1 MHTTLSP
8 PETTAEQLSGAS
20 APVFAKD
27 GKRIGVVDVPS
38 PQDRRVLALPS
49 QETTPGRAVRQ
60 SEALSSALP
69 LVRVRGAD
77 HGKETVL
84 PGYYACVGTMPCAN
98 TEYYLF
104 VRFRRDTCGGSA
116 GRKAG
121 GPPGTYSRAGSSGG
135 SPPFPSRRFS
145 HLCCCI
151 RTTCCHAR
159 GSGAHLPFASPA
171 STKGTGQPSTERYP
185 QLQHSSK
192 RKLWNRAG
200 RHPHAKPAGV
210 KRLPER
216 AADREQV
223 RVSDGERVPPDPFSR
238 RQKILS
244 IAPTAA
250 SRRKCAEMAT
260 SVYGAFTAF
269 RRGSIQP

>member
-69 LVRVRGAD
+69 LVRCAVPTMGRRRCCPA
-77 HGKETVL
+77 
-84 PGYYACVGTMPCAN
+84 TMPVSAPCRAPPPSII
-98 TEYYLF
+98 
-104 VRFRRDTCGGSA
+104 CWSA
-116 GRKAG
+116 GRIVRRVGRQKSG
-121 GPPGTYSRAGSSGG
+121 WSSRNIFACWIQRWFS
-135 SPPFPSRRFS
+135 PFPSRRFS

-159 GSGAHLPFASPA
+159 GSGPPAIRISRQHHGHGTAEHGALPA
-171 STKGTGQPSTERYP
+171 
-185 QLQHSSK
+185 
-192 RKLWNRAG
+192 
-200 RHPHAKPAGV
+200 
-210 KRLPER
+210 
-216 AADREQV
+216 
-223 RVSDGERVPPDPFSR
+223 
-238 RQKILS
+238 I
-244 IAPTAA
+244 
-250 SRRKCAEMAT
+250 
-260 SVYGAFTAF
+260 TAF
-269 RRGSIQP
+269 LEEEALKSARETPPCQTSRSEAPA